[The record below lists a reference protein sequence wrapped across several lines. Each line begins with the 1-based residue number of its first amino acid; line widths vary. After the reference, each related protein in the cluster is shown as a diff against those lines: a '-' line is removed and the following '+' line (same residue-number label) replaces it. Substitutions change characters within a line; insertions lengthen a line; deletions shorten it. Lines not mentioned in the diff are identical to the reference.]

1 MFSLWNFSIFENMIM
16 HIDILII
23 LSAAQIRG
31 WVSVLGEQ
39 KRLAGLCVLVGCL
52 LGSWMFTDSP

>member
-1 MFSLWNFSIFENMIM
+1 MFSPWNFSIFENMTM

-39 KRLAGLCVLVGCL
+39 KRLAGLVCL
-52 LGSWMFTDSP
+52 WDVC